1 MKSNRVL
8 GQGFTE
14 EEEKLHGG
22 MPSAAMEREPDA
34 WGNFKALRPP
44 RRRTHSKSVA
54 DTRWALT
61 RRMVDGEEDVKA
73 RLVAKSYQGPDPMD
87 GSVDTCGRSSHLWPI
102 SLGTP
107 KKRSI

>member
-22 MPSAAMEREPDA
+22 LSSAAMEREPNA
-34 WGNFKALRPP
+34 WENFKALQPP
-44 RRRTHSKSVA
+44 RRRTPSKSVV

-61 RRMVDGEEDVKA
+61 RRMVDGEKDVKA
-73 RLVAKSYQGPDPMD
+73 RLVAKSYQEPDPMV
-87 GSVDTCGRSSHLWPI
+87 GSADTCGRSSHLWPI
-102 SLGTP
+102 
-107 KKRSI
+107 